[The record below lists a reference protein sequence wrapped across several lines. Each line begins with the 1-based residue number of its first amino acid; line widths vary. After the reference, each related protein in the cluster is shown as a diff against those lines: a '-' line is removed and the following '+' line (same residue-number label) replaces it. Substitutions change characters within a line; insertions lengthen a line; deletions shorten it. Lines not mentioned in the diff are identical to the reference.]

1 MARRREAQ
9 KRETHPDRRFND
21 VDVALFINLM
31 MQDGKKSVSENIFYD
46 TMDSIKV
53 KLHISDEQSLEVY
66 RKALSNVMPQVEV
79 KSRRVGGATYQV
91 PVEVKE
97 SRAKSLAIRWI
108 LEAARKRTGKSMTE
122 KLMAEL
128 LDAEDRDGGGRGRG
142 GAIKK
147 KQDTEKMAEAN
158 RAFAHYR
165 W

>member
-9 KRETHPDRRFND
+9 KRLPQQDRRFND
-21 VDVALFINLM
+21 VDVSLCINLM
-31 MQDGKKSVSENIFYD
+31 MVDGNKSISERIFYKA
-46 TMDSIKV
+46 MDHIKV
-53 KLHISDEQSLEVY
+53 KMHIDDHGALAVY
-66 RKALSNVMPQVEV
+66 QKALSNVMPKVEV

-108 LEAARKRTGKSMTE
+108 IEASRKRSGKSMIE
-122 KLMAEL
+122 KFTAEI
-128 LDAEDRDGGGRGRG
+128 LDAVDEEGGGRGRG

-147 KQDTEKMAEAN
+147 RQDTEKMAEAN